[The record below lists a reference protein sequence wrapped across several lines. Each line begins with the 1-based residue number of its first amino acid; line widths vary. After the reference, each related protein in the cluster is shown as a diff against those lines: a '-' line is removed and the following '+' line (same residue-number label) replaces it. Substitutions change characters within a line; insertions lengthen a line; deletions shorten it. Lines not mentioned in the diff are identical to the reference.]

1 MKTETINNLK
11 KILALILGIVVGAVI
26 SAYFVDH
33 FIVIAIVLFLS
44 VVTIYAFSLVQAKKA
59 RKALESQKGF
69 YELEMNMM
77 KGSLN
82 PHFLFNAI
90 NSITYSINKNDIDTA
105 SKNLGSL
112 SKMMRTSLSDIGVFG
127 HELSEEVA
135 FVKNYLTLEKFRF
148 DKQFDFTVKQMP
160 YVNDMARVPAF
171 CIFCFVENALKKGI
185 LPTGEP
191 GKIALLID
199 EDKNSNSLVISVSD
213 DAPARDLK
221 ATDDPNIPM
230 INDLIDRLNAINDEK
245 ISVRHAADSKQRGNV
260 TELRIPLDFIYSLTP
275 VTK

>member
-1 MKTETINNLK
+1 MKRSL
-11 KILALILGIVVGAVI
+11 IVVAVLLAI
-26 SAYFVDH
+26 LLTSYLVDFFAVKLMAVLLLAAAAY
-33 FIVIAIVLFLS
+33 LFCLN
-44 VVTIYAFSLVQAKKA
+44 QKK
-59 RKALESQKGF
+59 RTQKALESQKGF

-90 NSITYSINKNDIDTA
+90 NSITYSINKNDIETA

-160 YVNDMARVPAF
+160 YVNDMARVPVF

-221 ATDDPNIPM
+221 STDDPNIPM
-230 INDLIDRLNAINDEK
+230 VNDLIDRLNAINDEK
-245 ISVRHAADSKQRGNV
+245 ISVRHAADNKQRGNV
-260 TELRIPLDFIYSLTP
+260 IELRIPLDFSYSLTP
-275 VTK
+275 PTE